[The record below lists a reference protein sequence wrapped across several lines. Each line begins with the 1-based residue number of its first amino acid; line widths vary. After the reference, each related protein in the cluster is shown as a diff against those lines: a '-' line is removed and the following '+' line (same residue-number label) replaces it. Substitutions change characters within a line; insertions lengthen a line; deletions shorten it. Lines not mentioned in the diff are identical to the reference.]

1 MFQRSHWQSVDG
13 ACAQVLSFVAMR
25 LDWQPKSSA
34 GQHLLRSAS
43 GRPPPAEGEVPPAV
57 TRRLHDA
64 LAVVAQQFGGYLFH
78 TSDTKACAV
87 ALPCV

>member
-1 MFQRSHWQSVDG
+1 
-13 ACAQVLSFVAMR
+13 MR
-25 LDWQPKSSA
+25 LDWQPKSST

-78 TSDTKACAV
+78 TSDTKVRAVLLSASVACV
-87 ALPCV
+87 AG